1 MRVIFCL
8 FCILPFLI
16 APVVEAKQPTT
27 VAGLKKITRVMRD
40 VDGIPHIIAKNEHDM
55 VLMQGWVHA
64 QDRLFQ
70 MDFTRRQASGT
81 LAELLGAA
89 VLAGDVEFRTLGLR
103 RAAEL
108 SLVAAS
114 VEMQAA
120 LEAYAAGVN
129 AYVAAHPLPPEY
141 GLLELSTFEPWTA
154 VDSLVIGKLF
164 ALSNLFGLDLEL
176 TEALLSYQEAGE
188 VLGFDGSALFFEDLF
203 RSAPFDPA
211 ATIPDATAALPLA
224 ALTAADKAKK
234 GKAAK
239 KAALQPETSKLI
251 KNYLDRVRQLPLLQR
266 AIKLGEQSGGS
277 NAFAVS
283 GDHTASGKP
292 ILANDPHLDLN
303 APSVLYQIHLK
314 AKQAGFD
321 VIGSGFAGVPFITI
335 GQNEHIAWGVTSN
348 PMDVTDFFEEQIV
361 PDASSP
367 SGLSTIYLGSMEPV
381 IPVPQEFRYNLIGD
395 GEPDNLETA
404 LPGGIIPA
412 AVLIVPRR
420 NQGPII
426 EQVDSEDGVVALSVQ
441 STGFSGT
448 QELDAFRSFNLARN
462 LDDFTLALQSFDFGP
477 GNFAYVDVKGNI
489 AYFMGGEMPIRED
502 LQAGFVDGLP
512 PFFIRNGTGGNE
524 WLPVNPQPG
533 QATPFEILPFDE
545 MPQVINPSAG
555 YFVSANNDPAGH
567 TLDNNALNQFRPGGV
582 GIFYLNPSFDFGIR
596 AGRITQV
603 LEERIA
609 AGSVTPDDMKDIQAD
624 TVMLDAQVFTPFILE
639 AFVNAM
645 TSADPLLAALAADT
659 RVVAVA
665 GDDGRLSDWDY
676 STPTGV
682 EQGYD
687 ASDIN
692 GQLLPPS
699 DEEIQASIAA
709 TIYAV
714 WRGQMIKNTIDEV
727 LDQLGLPRPGSR
739 ETMKA
744 LRNLLDNFDTN
755 QGVGASGLNFFNVPG
770 VTDAATRRDIVILQS
785 LVDTLDRLAGPEFA
799 DAFGGSADQDD
810 YRWGRLHRLVLNH
823 PLGGPFSIPP
833 AGGAFP
839 PSFPDLPGISVDGGF
854 GTVDAASHSARAD
867 SSNDFMFDNGPV
879 RRYVGQPSRSPRGF
893 KAETSLPGGASGVLG
908 DPFFDNLL
916 DSWLTNDT
924 YKVRHRLPDVLRDKN
939 QKEVFKPER

>member
-16 APVVEAKQPTT
+16 APIVEAKPPTN
-27 VAGLKKITRVMRD
+27 VVGLKKITRVMRD

-81 LAELLGAA
+81 LAELLGTA

-103 RAAEL
+103 RAAER
-108 SLVAAS
+108 SLDAAS
-114 VEMQAA
+114 NEMKAA
-120 LEAYAAGVN
+120 LEAYAKGVN
-129 AYVAAHPLPPEY
+129 AYVATHQLPPEY
-141 GLLELSTFEPWTA
+141 ESLELSTFEPWTA
-154 VDSLVIGKLF
+154 IDSLVIGKLF

-176 TEALLSYQEAGE
+176 TEALLSYQAAGDA
-188 VLGFDGSALFFEDLF
+188 LPSLPFDGTALFFEDLF

-211 ATIPDATAALPLA
+211 STVPDATAALPLG
-224 ALTAADKAKK
+224 ALTATGKAKK
-234 GKAAK
+234 EKAAK
-239 KAALQPETSKLI
+239 KAALQPETFKLI
-251 KNYLDRVRQLPLLQR
+251 KSYLDRVRQLPILQR

-277 NAFAVS
+277 NEFAVS
-283 GDHTASGKP
+283 GDHTASGQP

-303 APSVLYQIHLK
+303 APSVFYQIHLK

-335 GQNEHIAWGVTSN
+335 GQNEHIAWGATSN
-348 PMDVTDFFEEQIV
+348 PMDVTDFFQEQIV

-367 SGLSTIYLGSMEPV
+367 SGLSTIYLGSMEPI
-381 IPVPQEFRYNLIGD
+381 IPVPQVFRYNKIGD
-395 GEPDNLETA
+395 GVPDNLIT
-404 LPGGIIPA
+404 LPEEA
-412 AVLIVPRR
+412 APPPVLIVPRR

-426 EQVDSEDGVVALSVQ
+426 QLNLVEGTALSVQ

-489 AYFMGGEMPIRED
+489 AYFMSGEMPIRED
-502 LQAGFVDGLP
+502 LQAGFVNGLP

-524 WLPVNPQPG
+524 WLPVETPQPG

-545 MPQVINPSAG
+545 MPQVINPSVG
-555 YFVSANNDPAGH
+555 YFVNANNDPAGH
-567 TLDNNALNQFRPGGV
+567 TLDNNALNQLRPGG
-582 GIFYLNPSFDFGIR
+582 GIFYLNPSFDFGTR
-596 AGRITQV
+596 AGRITQA
-603 LEERIA
+603 LKERIA
-609 AGSVTPDDMKDIQAD
+609 AAPVTPDDMKGIQAD

-639 AFVNAM
+639 AYANAM
-645 TSADPLLAALAADT
+645 ASADPLLAALAADP
-659 RVVAVA
+659 RVAEVAA
-665 GDDGRLSDWDY
+665 NGGRLDSWDY

-682 EQGYD
+682 EAGYD
-687 ASDIN
+687 ASDID
-692 GQLLPPS
+692 GQLLPPTE
-699 DEEIQASIAA
+699 EEIQASVAA

-714 WRGQMIKNTIDEV
+714 WRGQIIKNTIDAV
-727 LDQLGLPRPGSR
+727 LDPLGLPRPGSR

-755 QGVGASGLNFFNVPG
+755 QGIGASGLNFFNVPD
-770 VTDAATRRDIVILQS
+770 VDDAATRRDILILKS
-785 LVDTLDRLAGPEFA
+785 LVDALDRLAGPEFA
-799 DAFGGSADQDD
+799 EAFGGSADQDD

-839 PSFPDLPGISVDGGF
+839 SSFPDLAGISVDGGF
-854 GTVDAASHSARAD
+854 GVVDAASHSARAD

-879 RRYVGQPSRSPRGF
+879 RRYVGQPSRAPRGF
-893 KAETSLPGGASGVLG
+893 EAETSLSGGASGILG

-916 DSWLTNDT
+916 DRWLTNDT
-924 YKVRHRLPDVLRDKN
+924 YKVRHRIPDVLRDKG
-939 QKEVFKPER
+939 QKEVFKPAR

>member
-1 MRVIFCL
+1 MRVIFCF
-8 FCILPFLI
+8 FCILPLVF
-16 APVVEAKQPTT
+16 APVVEAKPPTT
-27 VAGLKKITRVMRD
+27 VAGLQMTTRVIRD

-70 MDFTRRQASGT
+70 MDYSRRQASGT
-81 LAELLGAA
+81 LAELLGEA

-103 RAAEL
+103 RAAER

-141 GLLELSTFEPWTA
+141 GLLELSTFEPWTP

-176 TEALLSYQEAGE
+176 TEALLSYQVAGNA
-188 VLGFDGSALFFEDLF
+188 LGFDGSALFFEDLF

-211 ATIPDATAALPLA
+211 STVPDATAAPPLD
-224 ALTAADKAKK
+224 ALTATDKAKK
-234 GKAAK
+234 EKAAK
-239 KAALQPETSKLI
+239 KAALQPETFKLI
-251 KNYLDRVRQLPLLQR
+251 KNYLDRARQLPLMQR

-277 NAFAVS
+277 NEFAVS
-283 GDHTASGKP
+283 GDHTASGQP

-348 PMDVTDFFEEQIV
+348 PMDVTDFFQEQIV
-361 PDASSP
+361 PDPSSL
-367 SGLSTIYLGSMEPV
+367 SELSTLYLGSMEPI
-381 IPVPQEFRYNLIGD
+381 IPLPQVFRYNNIGD
-395 GEPDNLETA
+395 GVPDNLEAA

-426 EQVDSEDGVVALSVQ
+426 QLDLAGGAALSVQ

-477 GNFAYVDVKGNI
+477 GNFAYADVKGNI
-489 AYFMGGEMPIRED
+489 AYFMSGEMPIRED
-502 LQAGFVDGLP
+502 LQAGSVNGLP
-512 PFFIRNGTGGNE
+512 PFFVRNGTGGNE
-524 WLPVNPQPG
+524 WLSVENPQPG

-555 YFVSANNDPAGH
+555 YFVNANNDPAGH
-567 TLDNNALNQFRPGGV
+567 TLDNNALNQPRPGG
-582 GIFYLNPSFDFGIR
+582 GIFYLNPSFDFGTR

-603 LEERIA
+603 IEERVA
-609 AGSVTPDDMKDIQAD
+609 AGSITPDDMKVIQAD

-639 AFVNAM
+639 AFVNAA
-645 TSADPLLAALAADT
+645 TSADPLLIALAADS
-659 RVVAVA
+659 RIAEVAA
-665 GDDGRLSDWDY
+665 EGGRLDSWDY

-692 GQLLPPS
+692 GQLLPPTE
-699 DEEIQASIAA
+699 EEIQASVAA
-709 TIYAV
+709 TIYSV
-714 WRGQMIKNTIDEV
+714 WRGQMIKNTIDTA
-727 LDQLGLPRPGSR
+727 LDPLGLPRPGSR

-744 LRNLLDNFDTN
+744 LRNLLDTFDTS
-755 QGVGASGLNFFNVPG
+755 QGFGASGLNFFNVPG
-770 VTDAATRRDIVILQS
+770 VTDAATRRDILLLKS
-785 LVDTLDRLAGPEFA
+785 LADALDLLAGPEFA

-823 PLGGPFSIPP
+823 PLGGPFNIPP
-833 AGGAFP
+833 AGSAFP

-854 GTVDAASHSARAD
+854 GVVDAASHSVRAN

-879 RRYVGQPSRSPRGF
+879 RRYVGQPSRAPRGF
-893 KAETSLPGGASGVLG
+893 NAETSLPGGASGVLG

-939 QKEVFKPER
+939 QKEVFRPER